1 MEEFRE
7 NHVFLIFNVYICVL
21 VILTCTVGCRI
32 ARRVVW
38 CHFHR
43 KWRSESRVMLEKQ
56 DFLVFIVKIGGKNRF
71 FRIYARTNAK
81 IKNRRKI
88 ISGKLKELSSE
99 LSATVWGLLVAEK
112 IVNVTKNINGG
123 GARRSRRSEKIMF
136 F

>member
-1 MEEFRE
+1 MRRSEEVEEFRE
-7 NHVFLIFNVYICVL
+7 NHVFLIFNVYICIM
-21 VILTCTVGCRI
+21 VILNCTIGCRI

-81 IKNRRKI
+81 IENRRKI
-88 ISGKLKELSSE
+88 TSWKFDKLSNELSI
-99 LSATVWGLLVAEK
+99 TVWGLLVTEK
-112 IVNVTKNINGG
+112 IVNGKKKHT
-123 GARRSRRSEKIMF
+123 
-136 F
+136 

>member
-7 NHVFLIFNVYICVL
+7 NHVFMSFNVHIGIL
-21 VILTCTVGCRI
+21 VILTGSIGCRI

-43 KWRSESRVMLEKQ
+43 KWRSESRVVLEKQ

-81 IKNRRKI
+81 IENRRKI
-88 ISGKLKELSSE
+88 TSAKFKELSNE
-99 LSATVWGLLVAEK
+99 LSVTIWGLLVAEK
-112 IVNVTKNINGG
+112 IVNVTK
-123 GARRSRRSEKIMF
+123 KHT
-136 F
+136 